1 MNWDSEQ
8 ECFESFS
15 RQFSSFYAV
24 QYDPYLVD
32 SNRSDDEDLSS
43 LGDEQVWP
51 VMVND
56 CQLKYS
62 VNVEITSETSSMA
75 LDY

>member
-15 RQFSSFYAV
+15 RELSSFYAV

-32 SNRSDDEDLSS
+32 STKSGDEDATSTE
-43 LGDEQVWP
+43 DDQVCIYII
-51 VMVND
+51 M
-56 CQLKYS
+56 S
-62 VNVEITSETSSMA
+62 VKMLYMLIEVTSEKPSMA
-75 LDY
+75 LGY

>member
-43 LGDEQVWP
+43 IGDEQVWP
-51 VMVND
+51 VMVDD
-56 CQLKYS
+56 C
-62 VNVEITSETSSMA
+62 
-75 LDY
+75 

>member
-15 RQFSSFYAV
+15 RELSSFYAV

-32 SNRSDDEDLSS
+32 STKSVGDDLTSTHD
-43 LGDEQVWP
+43 DQQVRLL
-51 VMVND
+51 V
-56 CQLKYS
+56 L
-62 VNVEITSETSSMA
+62 EIIIN
-75 LDY
+75 